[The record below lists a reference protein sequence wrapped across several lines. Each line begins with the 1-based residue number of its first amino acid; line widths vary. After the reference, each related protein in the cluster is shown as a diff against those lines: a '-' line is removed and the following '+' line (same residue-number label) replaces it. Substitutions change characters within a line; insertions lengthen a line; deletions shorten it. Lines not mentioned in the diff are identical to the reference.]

1 MGERRGNSASIII
14 ILMLCM
20 LVFHSKMI
28 YGETYIVGY
37 DQGWHT
43 GVVNWPLGKTF
54 YAGDILG
61 KYPLLF
67 FILAWWLKFL
77 EILKF
82 NCFFCAVFNYDP
94 SKDNVVKVTESNY
107 NTCNPRGIATYRSGA
122 DRIPLEKG
130 GNYFI
135 SAGRG
140 HCDFEQK
147 IAINAN

>member
-1 MGERRGNSASIII
+1 MGERRGNSTSIII

-43 GVVNWPLGKTF
+43 GVINWPLGKIF
-54 YAGDILG
+54 YAGDIL
-61 KYPLLF
+61 
-67 FILAWWLKFL
+67 
-77 EILKF
+77 
-82 NCFFCAVFNYDP
+82 VFNYDP
-94 SKDNVVKVTESNY
+94 SKDNVVKVTESGY
-107 NTCNPRGIATYRSGA
+107 KTCYPRGIATYRSGA

-147 IAINAN
+147 IAVIAN